1 MKNKSD
7 SDLLDDITAVA
18 EQHLDLADEKLDPI
32 QSFMNGTQ
40 FPVYL
45 EVLEYWQ
52 KNKDDALNLDDK
64 NTAEIEKMLNS
75 DKPWQDTRSAKT
87 ALEKLRPQ
95 LEHEKSKARQTVADD
110 LEILKGEIRY
120 DLKFDKVSPEKQ
132 KEILQPLDDLA
143 TQLGSINSLSAI
155 KTQKLH
161 AQNVYIKQLNQ
172 LADIEV
178 EGGVVEES
186 KTTISNRSVNI
197 DYQKTLLSS
206 DEDVEEYL
214 KALKKAYQD
223 AIRKNQQIALS

>member
-1 MKNKSD
+1 
-7 SDLLDDITAVA
+7 
-18 EQHLDLADEKLDPI
+18 
-32 QSFMNGTQ
+32 
-40 FPVYL
+40 
-45 EVLEYWQ
+45 
-52 KNKDDALNLDDK
+52 
-64 NTAEIEKMLNS
+64 
-75 DKPWQDTRSAKT
+75 
-87 ALEKLRPQ
+87 
-95 LEHEKSKARQTVADD
+95 
-110 LEILKGEIRY
+110 
-120 DLKFDKVSPEKQ
+120 
-132 KEILQPLDDLA
+132 LDDLA